1 MKRLAIFI
9 SLIFSFSAFADL
21 FPIIA
26 GTYKGKMGKK
36 EAELYLTE
44 YPGRDGSFM
53 GVIISK
59 DKKAHSYLVD
69 KFGANTYGMI
79 PLQILEN
86 GVLGFKNSHP
96 SLVLKMT
103 LKGSWRKMQ
112 IISAGSLNNEGFKEG
127 MEFSYKNNV
136 GEKRLGKVIA
146 GTYKEGSRKHT
157 ILVGSQDRNNE
168 SYFTANAKSISGDF
182 VLREVRPGL
191 HLPFR
196 SSLSNTG
203 IEVKEEANSYVL
215 FIDKECLFG
224 TGTHLL
230 RVDTRGNVSTFKK
243 M

>member
-1 MKRLAIFI
+1 MKRLLF
-9 SLIFSFSAFADL
+9 LLTLFFSFSAVADL

-26 GTYKGKMGKK
+26 GTYKGKMGKQD
-36 EAELYLTE
+36 AELYLTE
-44 YPGRDGSFM
+44 YPGREGSFM
-53 GVIISK
+53 GVILSE
-59 DKKAHSYLVD
+59 DEKAYSYLID
-69 KFGANTYGMI
+69 KFGQNTYGMV
-79 PLQILEN
+79 PLQVLEN
-86 GVLGFKNSHP
+86 GIIGFKNSHP

-103 LKGSWRKMQ
+103 LKGTWRKMQ

-127 MEFSYKNNV
+127 MEFSYKNDV
-136 GEKRLGKVIA
+136 DQKRLGQVIA
-146 GTYKEGSRKHT
+146 GTYKEGSRKRT
-157 ILVGSQDRNNE
+157 ITVGGQDRNNE
-168 SYFTANAKSISGDF
+168 SYFTANTRKINGDF

-203 IEVKEEANSYVL
+203 IEVKEEADSYVI

-230 RVDTRGNVSTFKK
+230 RVDRNGNVSKFKK